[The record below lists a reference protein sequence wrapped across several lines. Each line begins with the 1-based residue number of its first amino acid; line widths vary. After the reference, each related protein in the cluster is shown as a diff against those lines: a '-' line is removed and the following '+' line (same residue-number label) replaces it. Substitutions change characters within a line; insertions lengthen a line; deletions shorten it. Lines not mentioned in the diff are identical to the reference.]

1 MSATDPFPRE
11 RVSATIR
18 RMPAYLKLAWRLA
31 KDPLLSRARR
41 AAVIGAAG
49 YLASP
54 IDLVPGVIP
63 VIGQLD
69 DLAVAL
75 AALRIALAG
84 LSPERRREHLD
95 AVGLADQDLADDLRT
110 VGATTA
116 WIGRAGFRATKS
128 TASAGVR
135 AANAAARSTRSAA
148 DRATPTAK
156 AAAARVTPMAQA
168 VGDAAAPVARAI
180 GGVAGPVTRAATPA
194 VQAVVDRTAPAAKS
208 MAKGA
213 ARAGG
218 RAMGAAGAAARRL
231 PRPGRDPK
239 ITVSPVDVPL
249 LPPPPPG
256 RPVS

>member
-1 MSATDPFPRE
+1 MSSNDPFPRE
-11 RVSATIR
+11 RVTATIR
-18 RMPAYLKLAWRLA
+18 RMPAYLRLAWRLA

-54 IDLVPGVIP
+54 VDLVPGVIP

-84 LSPERRREHLD
+84 LSPERRREHLE
-95 AVGLADQDLADDLRT
+95 AVGLGDQDLADDLRT
-110 VGATTA
+110 LGATTA
-116 WIGRAGFRATKS
+116 WIGRAGFRATKT
-128 TASAGVR
+128 TATAGAR
-135 AANAAARSTRSAA
+135 AANAAARSTKAAA

-156 AAAARVTPMAQA
+156 AAAARVTPVARA
-168 VGDAAAPVARAI
+168 VGDAAAPVAKAV

-194 VQAVVDRTAPAAKS
+194 VKAMADRTGPAAKS

-213 ARAGG
+213 AKAGG
-218 RAMGAAGAAARRL
+218 RAMGAATAAARRVPL
-231 PRPGRDPK
+231 PGRDPK
-239 ITVSPVDVPL
+239 VRVTPLDVPL

-256 RPVS
+256 RRPD